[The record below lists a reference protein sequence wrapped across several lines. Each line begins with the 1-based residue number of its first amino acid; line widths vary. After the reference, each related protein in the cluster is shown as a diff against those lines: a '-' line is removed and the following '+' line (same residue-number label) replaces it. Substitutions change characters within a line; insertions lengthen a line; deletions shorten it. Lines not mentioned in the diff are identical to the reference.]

1 MTYYYRMTNLVSHVI
16 SIVTVY
22 YIVHNNCRFCNNIF
36 VTLEVDYNT
45 MKYYSSYEMKVFM
58 QNLHLYIGLQNNKV
72 L

>member
-1 MTYYYRMTNLVSHVI
+1 ML
-16 SIVTVY
+16 SILSQCI
-22 YIVHNNCRFCNNIF
+22 IVHNKCRFYSNIF

-45 MKYYSSYEMKVFM
+45 MKYYSSYQMKVFM